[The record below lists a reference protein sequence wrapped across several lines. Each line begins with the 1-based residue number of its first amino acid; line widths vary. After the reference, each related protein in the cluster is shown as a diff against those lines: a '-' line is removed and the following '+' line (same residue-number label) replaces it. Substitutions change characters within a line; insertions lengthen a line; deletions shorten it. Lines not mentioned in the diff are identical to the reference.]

1 MTLTPENTAIVL
13 DSTAD
18 LAGARERYPNMRV
31 VPLYVHFGDET
42 FRDGVD
48 LTGQAFYERL
58 SVARALPTTSQ
69 PTPHDFAQVYD
80 ELAADGFERIWSI
93 HLSGKLSGTCQSAE
107 LAAKDRADDRVRVV
121 DSGSASLAVAQLALG
136 VERLLEQGTTDAEI
150 DAFVARFRERSR
162 IVFTVETLEF
172 LQKGGR
178 IGRAQALVGS
188 LLNVR
193 PILSLEDGVVVPVA
207 RVRGRQKALAE
218 FERALVD
225 GTSDDTTLRVA
236 IAHADAPEW
245 VDEITELV
253 QRVRPR
259 AVVDLV
265 ETLGA
270 VVGTHAGPGAVGFFW
285 IED

>member
-18 LAGARERYPNMRV
+18 LADARERYPNMRV

-42 FRDGVD
+42 FRDGID

-58 SVARALPTTSQ
+58 SVAHTLPTTSQ

-80 ELAADGFERIWSI
+80 ELATDGFERIWSI

-150 DAFVARFRERSR
+150 DAFITRFRERSR

-218 FERALVD
+218 FERALVEAT
-225 GTSDDTTLRVA
+225 GDDTTLRVA

-253 QRVRPR
+253 RRARPR